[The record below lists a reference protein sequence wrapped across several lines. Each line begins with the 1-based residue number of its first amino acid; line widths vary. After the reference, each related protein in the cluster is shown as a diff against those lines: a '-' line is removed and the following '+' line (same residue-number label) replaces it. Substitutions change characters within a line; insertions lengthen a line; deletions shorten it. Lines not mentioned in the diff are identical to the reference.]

1 MTIDE
6 IKTELELNFPEYHF
20 KIGKRVYGKCIIAK
34 KSKYS
39 GADIFVKEN
48 KIIVEP
54 AIPEMKTRLLV
65 GGGAILLKNFRKD
78 YSEPASRILKFLRD
92 QNKTVELKK

>member
-1 MTIDE
+1 
-6 IKTELELNFPEYHF
+6 
-20 KIGKRVYGKCIIAK
+20 
-34 KSKYS
+34 
-39 GADIFVKEN
+39 
-48 KIIVEP
+48 
-54 AIPEMKTRLLV
+54 MKTRLLV